1 MKRLF
6 ATLALLSAF
15 IPSVCL
21 ANIVYQWQ
29 VQNDL
34 PPQYIQLRLD
44 FAQEVYDQG
53 SFSFHQAPRGPIL
66 PDSGL
71 ISFFYT
77 FPANLSPMDY
87 YPRLQ
92 PFRFGLGALDM
103 EVKFEANG
111 LLSGWIRAND
121 QHSSFEMR
129 SRRELWEVIA
139 AESDQSM
146 PNCGWT
152 TNVKCQ
158 GALGKMVLTDIPEP
172 GSIALIAAGFAVF
185 GIRRRSK

>member
-1 MKRLF
+1 MKRIF
-6 ATLALLSAF
+6 AVVALLGAL
-15 IPSVCL
+15 IPSVCS

-34 PPQYIQLRLD
+34 PPQSIFLRLD
-44 FAQEVYDQG
+44 FAQEVYDLG
-53 SFSFHQAPRGPIL
+53 AFSFHHKPHDPIR
-66 PDSGL
+66 PYSGL
-71 ISFFYT
+71 IS
-77 FPANLSPMDY
+77 LSYGFTNIMVPMEY
-87 YPRLQ
+87 YPRRE
-92 PFRFGLGALDM
+92 PFRLGLGALDM

-121 QHSSFEMR
+121 QHSNFEMR
-129 SRRELWEVIA
+129 SSGDLWEVIT

-172 GSIALIAAGFAVF
+172 GSLALLAAGLAAF
-185 GIRRRSK
+185 GIRRRMK